1 MRKTLLYFL
10 LLTSQVFSQDL
21 DTLKILTGCIFS
33 DSSNTDRIIVTR
45 YVQIDSF
52 VIDKSPNTH
61 ILPRPL
67 EDFSF
72 YLNKIKYDQMQL
84 QWYADYYWTSIIAF
98 VIDENGN
105 VSQLYVRDSLIL
117 HYDDTIIKKEFLKL
131 KFTPCKYGN
140 DNVPVKAKLYITSYP
155 QIREYLPN
163 DTTQEKD
170 FNKDDLIILN
180 KPFIAERYS
189 RGNQS
194 RKEAREDIA
203 NGYILII
210 HGGMLTFINP
220 QVDSIANTFGFHF
233 IKGACTDVYGR
244 EEYNDEV
251 VKNLIKRNGKG
262 WWNRFLNEVSKLNLK
277 EPQSLPIIN
286 AN

>member
-1 MRKTLLYFL
+1 MRITLLYFL
-10 LLTSQVFSQDL
+10 LLTSQVFSQEL

-67 EDFSF
+67 QDFSF
-72 YLNKIKYDQMQL
+72 YLNRIKYEQMQL
-84 QWYADYYWTSIIAF
+84 RWYADYYWTSIIDF
-98 VIDENGN
+98 FIDENGN
-105 VSQLYVRDSLIL
+105 VSQLYVRDSLTI
-117 HYDDTIIKKEFLKL
+117 HFDDDIIKNEFQKL
-131 KFTPCKYGN
+131 KFTPCTYGN
-140 DNVPVKAKLYITSYP
+140 NNVPVKAKLYITSYP
-155 QIREYLPN
+155 QISDYLQN
-163 DTTQEKD
+163 DTTPEKD
-170 FNKDDLIILN
+170 FNKDDLIKLN

-189 RGNQS
+189 TGNQS

-210 HGGMLTFINP
+210 NGGMLTFINS

-251 VKNLIKRNGKG
+251 VKYLIKRNGKG

-286 AN
+286 SN